1 MCVKNCLVGMLAGP
15 EEGRRHLPHASLRE
29 TGSLGKGEKYML
41 CPQLALHLCTYM
53 AKNLQLPK
61 VGLIPL

>member
-1 MCVKNCLVGMLAGP
+1 MCQELLGGHAGWP
-15 EEGRRHLPHASLRE
+15 RRREEASSHASLRE
-29 TGSLGKGEKYML
+29 TGNFGKGEKYVL

-53 AKNLQLPK
+53 AKKLRLLK